1 MKTPSLLPFLSKKDP
16 GVRVFCFY
24 GSRTD
29 VLSWRLYAVH
39 KILTLTHPGIKVS
52 CVTQIPSPA
61 PSLWGPPA
69 GGTLYHLE
77 KTPTPKEMPCLL
89 ALDAHTLFTHGS
101 LTSKSP
107 LLKEFETNPRVAFIA
122 CYDINFSEIERF
134 ITFLKEDMPFEF
146 TPDAITLLRTLAI
159 DHLELFPDLFD
170 KLLLLKLPH
179 IHKGDLEALFPCDHP
194 QKNHAF
200 LEAFLSPDRNAFI
213 QRVSAFSA
221 KQDNSFLLMRQLLGV
236 VKQFHGAFTR
246 IGNNCSGTQAL
257 KNQRYPLFFG
267 RETVLSQALSRH
279 TNLSISTLLEIFW
292 DMEKDQK
299 SDTPGLFV
307 RERKLLMAHTVF
319 HFGQEAVKALALA
332 PKKYETR

>member
-24 GSRTD
+24 GSRPD
-29 VLSWRLYAVH
+29 VLSWRTYAVD
-39 KILTLTHPGIKVS
+39 KILTLTHPGIKAS
-52 CVTQIPSPA
+52 CVTHIPSPA
-61 PSLWGPPA
+61 PSLWGPPP

-77 KTPTPKEMPCLL
+77 KTPTPKEMPSLL

-107 LLKEFETNPRVAFIA
+107 LLKDFETDPRVAFIA

-134 ITFLKEDMPFEF
+134 INFLQEDTSLAF
-146 TPDAITLLRTLAI
+146 TPQATALLRTLAI

-170 KLLLLKLPH
+170 KLLLLKLPQ
-179 IHKGDLEALFPCDHP
+179 IDQEDLEALFPCDHP

-213 QRVSAFSA
+213 QRVGAFSA

-236 VKQFHGAFTR
+236 IKQFHSAFTR
-246 IGNNCSGTQAL
+246 ISGACPGTQAL

-267 RETVLSQALSRH
+267 REGALSQALSRH
-279 TNLSISTLLEIFW
+279 TSPSMSALLEIFW

-307 RERKLLMAHTVF
+307 GERKLLAAHTVF
-319 HFGQEAVKALALA
+319 HFGQEAVKALGLA
-332 PKKYETR
+332 PKKY